1 MKFAKYLFLLTIS
14 LSFAQTVE
22 NKNTYIESDKTEYID
37 IYPNVTQTF
46 PSTKFE
52 WKEIAPYRSTII
64 NDKQKI
70 NFRINGQKENSNYEW
85 RVFRSARDVEEYDS
99 LKNEYRLKIITEE
112 QQGELVSI
120 SLNNGSRLTSRV
132 SLERISN
139 SDNFQFRFNKI
150 STDDTSS
157 NTYWNHLIYDLYI
170 INLYE
175 DEIPIDYLY
184 VFVLPKADNNY
195 REGFNSY
202 VEPSDGI
209 GNKRAVD
216 YPEWSGNGLNLVEDK
231 NRQKRYGSFSVKSS
245 KTNKSRKGSRMLGNL
260 TPALSDLFFI
270 PDTDEGRY
278 WSRATRN
285 SINHFPQHTIDTD
298 AYYGISLKIPENQD
312 WGWIEN
318 DSSGQS
324 TVILLEF
331 HTIHFPNRELP
342 VNEGQ
347 NLQIAYLGD
356 NKFRL
361 NYGIINLAKFQ
372 KDLYL
377 ETSEDKWIDFIFRF
391 KFKNAEYRHLIERD
405 FTEEDGLFEM
415 WISIGDDDFHKV
427 SFVENTYPF
436 EQINGQKFVP
446 KLSNDKTTVFG
457 PNIVNTNPVYFTMTQ
472 YRIVN
477 NVPKPINTEN
487 IVYYDEFITN
497 SDLKKVLRYF
507 RKDISG
513 VSEFLPPSPILNDKF
528 AIK

>member
-1 MKFAKYLFLLTIS
+1 MKLIKQIFLLICHFVTY
-14 LSFAQTVE
+14 LSWAQTTE
-22 NKNTYIESDKTEYID
+22 GKITYIESDKTEFVD
-37 IYPNVTQTF
+37 IYPDVIQTF
-46 PSTKFE
+46 PTTKFE
-52 WKEIAPYRSTII
+52 WKQIPPYRSTIVNHRQRVKLTI
-64 NDKQKI
+64 HGEKPNSKYEWKI
-70 NFRINGQKENSNYEW
+70 FRAARDTEEFDSINGKYKLN
-85 RVFRSARDVEEYDS
+85 
-99 LKNEYRLKIITEE
+99 IITQKQLNERVLIE
-112 QQGELVSI
+112 
-120 SLNNGSRLTSRV
+120 LNNGMRYANRV
-132 SLERISN
+132 SMEYIKKNTNELN
-139 SDNFQFRFNKI
+139 YRFKKI
-150 STDDTSS
+150 SANDLRS
-157 NTYWNHLIYDLYI
+157 NDYWNHLIYDLYI
-170 INLYE
+170 VNLYE
-175 DEIPIDYLY
+175 DGIAIDYLY
-184 VFVLPKADNNY
+184 VFVLPKADKNY

-202 VEPSDGI
+202 TEPFDDI
-209 GNKRAVD
+209 GNYRAVG
-216 YPEWSGNGLNLVEDK
+216 YPEWSGHGLNKVQDL
-231 NRQKRYGSFSVKSS
+231 NGNFRYGNFFKRAT
-245 KTNKSRKGSRMLGNL
+245 KTNQSRKGRGMLENS
-260 TPALSDLFFI
+260 TPALSNLFVF
-270 PDTDEGRY
+270 PETEYDQY

-285 SINHFPQHTIDTD
+285 SINHYPQHTLDTD

-457 PNIVNTNPVYFTMTQ
+457 PNIVNTNPIYFTMTQ

-477 NVPKPINTEN
+477 NVPKPIDVNN
-487 IVYYDEFITN
+487 IIYYDEFIT
-497 SDLKKVLRYF
+497 SPDLKKMLNHF
-507 RKDISG
+507 RKKIIG
-513 VSEFLPPSPILNDKF
+513 TSEFLNY
-528 AIK
+528 